1 MIGPR
6 SLQQSRMQYNE
17 VVKTT
22 SEEELLLNI
31 VRLRYTDTPS
41 SLQVSSIAAQFELLN
56 TLGIT
61 PFFAAS
67 GAEPNRSFT
76 SLLPQASIAGAD
88 RPTFS
93 LTPLDESEFAK
104 KLFTPL
110 SLEGVLYLVKTT
122 WPISTVFRLYLE
134 NLNWVPNAQFAS
146 GPTPRGAPAYAEF
159 LDGINAL
166 QALQDRGQIVFG
178 TEERIESL
186 GGPVPAASVTAAD
199 VIEATRDGN
208 EYRPD
213 PGGLTWTLRKKVRQ
227 PVLRIDPRA
236 LGAPEMEI
244 FTRTFR
250 LERGLTQYDVSE
262 EALNPFPSTYPP
274 EGVTNIDVETRSL
287 LQVLFFVAHGLE
299 VPPGHAEVGV
309 ARVTVD
315 ETGQSFDWRQVL
327 GGLFRVRST
336 ASTQRPP
343 GAAVAIRYKGFW
355 YYIDEADH
363 ETKSTFT
370 LLMELARLNLTD
382 KPGAKPLLTL
392 PLGGR

>member
-41 SLQVSSIAAQFELLN
+41 SLQVSNIAAQFELLN

-110 SLEGVLYLVKTT
+110 SLEGVIYLVKTT

-146 GPTPRGAPAYAEF
+146 GPTPRVAPPYAEF

-166 QALQDRGQIVFG
+166 QSLQDRGQIVFG
-178 TEERIESL
+178 TEERSESL

-199 VIEATRDGN
+199 VIDAAKDGN

-236 LGAPEMEI
+236 LDTPEMEI

-274 EGVTNIDVETRSL
+274 EGVANIDLETRSL
-287 LQVLFFVAHGLE
+287 LQVLFFVAHGVE

-336 ASTQRPP
+336 AATQRPP

-370 LLMELARLNLTD
+370 LLMELARLNLVD
-382 KPGAKPLLTL
+382 KPGIKPLLTL

>member
-41 SLQVSSIAAQFELLN
+41 SMQVSNIAAQFELVN
-56 TLGIT
+56 SLGIT
-61 PFFAAS
+61 PFFTAS

-76 SLLPQASIAGAD
+76 SLLPQASVAGAD

-110 SLEGVLYLVKTT
+110 SLEGVIYLVKTT
-122 WPISTVFRLYLE
+122 WPVSTVFRLYLE

-146 GPTPRGAPAYAEF
+146 GPTPRVVPSYTDF
-159 LDGINAL
+159 LGGINAL
-166 QALQDRGQIVFG
+166 QVLQDRGQIVFG
-178 TEERIESL
+178 IEERSESL

-199 VIEATRDGN
+199 VINAVKEGN

-236 LGAPEMEI
+236 LDTPEMEI

-274 EGVTNIDVETRSL
+274 EGVANIDLETRSL
-287 LQVLFFVAHGLE
+287 LQVLFFVSHGVE
-299 VPPGHAEVGV
+299 VPPQHAEGGV
-309 ARVTVD
+309 ARTTVD

-327 GGLFRVRST
+327 GGLFQVRST
-336 ASTQRPP
+336 AANQRPP

-363 ETKSTFT
+363 KTKSTFT
-370 LLMELARLNLTD
+370 LLMELARLNLVD
-382 KPGAKPLLTL
+382 KPGIKPLLTL